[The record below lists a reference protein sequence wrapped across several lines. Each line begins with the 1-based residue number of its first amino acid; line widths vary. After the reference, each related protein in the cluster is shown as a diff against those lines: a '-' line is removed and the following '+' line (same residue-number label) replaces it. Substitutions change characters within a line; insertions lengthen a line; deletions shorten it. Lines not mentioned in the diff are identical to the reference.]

1 MGTGR
6 TYNKAPVSRP
16 KKGASERTRRVS
28 TQRKRLVERGMDE
41 ETVRKLNTKEIREK
55 LIATAKVAATVKAA
69 TVKAAA
75 ANA

>member
-16 KKGASERTRRVS
+16 KKSEGERARRVA
-28 TQRKRLVERGMDE
+28 TQRKRLVARGMDE
-41 ETVRKLNTKEIREK
+41 ETVRKLNTKEIRE
-55 LIATAKVAATVKAA
+55 LLMETAKT
-69 TVKAAA
+69 AA

>member
-16 KKGASERTRRVS
+16 KKSEGERKRRLA
-28 TQRKRLVERGMDE
+28 TQRKRLVTRGMDE
-41 ETVRKLNTKEIREK
+41 ETVRKLNTKEIRE
-55 LIATAKVAATVKAA
+55 LLMETAKAAP
-69 TVKAAA
+69 